1 MSAQLGLKCVL
12 HYKPAG
18 SYVAITNVR
27 DVTLNLEKGEA
38 DVSTRN
44 GNGWKQTLDGL
55 KDASVSWDMIWDTTD
70 AAMNALA
77 TAFFNNTAVLMAVMD
92 GPYATTGSQGLVASM
107 TVKKFERKEPLTEAT
122 MVSVEVK
129 PGYGAVPAWYT
140 AP

>member
-1 MSAQLGLKCVL
+1 MSAKLGLNCVL

-38 DVSTRN
+38 DVSTRA
-44 GNGWKQTLDGL
+44 GAGWKQTLDGL

-77 TAFFNNTAVLMAVMD
+77 AGFFNNTAVLMAVMD
-92 GPYATTGSQGLVASM
+92 GAYATTGSQGLVA
-107 TVKKFERKEPLTEAT
+107 
-122 MVSVEVK
+122 
-129 PGYGAVPAWYT
+129 
-140 AP
+140 